1 MLNPI
6 LRLRTGGLLMSQGKY
21 DVPNLYNF
29 LTQTPE
35 AGLRKM
41 LVDNKPF
48 SEVHFNLMMKVV
60 RASSESQFTE
70 YFEKQ
75 EFPKIKFNPNE
86 TKLKEKFW
94 PEAMS
99 TWDNRGLLTPAVA
112 TKAA

>member
-1 MLNPI
+1 
-6 LRLRTGGLLMSQGKY
+6 MSQGKY

-48 SEVHFNLMMKVV
+48 SEVHFNMMMKVV
-60 RASSESQFTE
+60 RGCNETQFTE
-70 YFEKQ
+70 CFEKQ
-75 EFPKIKFNPNE
+75 EYPKVKFNPNE

-94 PEAMS
+94 NDAMT
-99 TWDNRGLLTPAVA
+99 TWNNRGLLTPAVV